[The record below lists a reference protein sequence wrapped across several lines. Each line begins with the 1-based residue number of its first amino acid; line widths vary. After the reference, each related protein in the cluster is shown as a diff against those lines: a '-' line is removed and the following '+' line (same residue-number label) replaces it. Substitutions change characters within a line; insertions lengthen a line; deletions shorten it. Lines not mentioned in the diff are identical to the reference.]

1 MAAQFQVRTD
11 DPSQTLEEIWP
22 AFGLRIESPRLV
34 LRVLRE
40 ADFPQYLAAASSGVT
55 HTEQNPFSAP
65 WNEKPPAEMARNSL
79 PFIWSTRGLV
89 TAEHWHLPLGVFLKD
104 GDTEGPVIGMQDVFA
119 KDWAVLRTVGS
130 GSWLRAD
137 HHGHGYGTE
146 MRAMMLAWVFDH
158 FGAEY
163 AESDA
168 YEWNTASRRVSEKLG
183 YTPCGSRRAPDAH
196 RRSAEQ
202 LDLFRL
208 SPEDFQKP
216 EWPVEVE
223 GSDRLRAFLESGGA

>member
-22 AFGLRIESPRLV
+22 VFGLRIESPRLV

-40 ADFPQYLAAASSGVT
+40 ADFPQYLAAAS
-55 HTEQNPFSAP
+55 
-65 WNEKPPAEMARNSL
+65 
-79 PFIWSTRGLV
+79 
-89 TAEHWHLPLGVFLKD
+89 
-104 GDTEGPVIGMQDVFA
+104 
-119 KDWAVLRTVGS
+119 
-130 GSWLRAD
+130 
-137 HHGHGYGTE
+137 
-146 MRAMMLAWVFDH
+146 
-158 FGAEY
+158 
-163 AESDA
+163 

-183 YTPCGSRRAPDAH
+183 YQVCGTRRAVDAH

-208 SPEDFQKP
+208 PPEDFQKP